1 MRQRGCAISML
12 AALLLWGACDDET
25 SSGPDSAALA
35 DAAPAAD
42 AVAPD
47 AAPDQLSPDTAPPG
61 PTITAVTDA
70 GKDGKAVVGEH
81 VYLSGTNFD
90 ASCKVAF
97 GKVSARVLAYSQA
110 EVRFQTPE
118 AIPVGTNKGT
128 LTCDNGSAPFS
139 LTVMRYHL
147 VTVPPMD
154 RVAVM
159 SETTPGEILDSKL
172 RVKVSQGDGVV
183 LSDDSAVAYVASAR
197 NILKSPRVTI
207 VDLVAAGGPKALVD
221 AVPYSQQAKLP
232 IYGLATAAKAP
243 VLATATGL
251 RVTFFD
257 ISDPRKPVEKG
268 HVQFVSVLPG
278 GGLPKIIAGYFI
290 DVAITP
296 DGKKAVLLDAA
307 SDQIHI
313 YDISTLASPKP
324 IQTKIKVA
332 AGTSAK
338 LLVEIPV
345 VTGLLGA
352 LKIQGGS
359 SQDIAMSPD
368 GTQVAILAG
377 GGLGAL
383 FPETFNLDLNNT
395 TVTVWDLTTNA
406 YVSNMGNLTEAHL
419 PNNVGYAPSGN
430 VHVTS
435 MSSATALLTKVIF
448 QIAVMVAINGG
459 NVDLSSIA
467 SMLFKNYKDLI
478 KVIEA
483 AWKGKLFDLGG
494 HHVAPGGVVK
504 SASFK
509 HIPYIQGGL
518 CTTYDEARMLVAGQ
532 GWVVEIKLG
541 LPQIVK
547 KFVFKY
553 DLGVTVHDLKTKKYK
568 YRSLYPWKIKM
579 LLPPWSFGQ
588 AACQQ

>member
-1 MRQRGCAISML
+1 MIQRGCAICLL
-12 AALLLWGACDDET
+12 AGLLLGACDDET
-25 SSGPDSAALA
+25 FSDAVDSAVIAEAAVA
-35 DAAPAAD
+35 DAAT
-42 AVAPD
+42 PD
-47 AAPDQLSPDTAPPG
+47 AAPPDQLAPDTVPPG

-70 GKDGKAVVGEH
+70 GKDGAAVVGET
-81 VYLSGTNFD
+81 VYLTGTNFD

-97 GKVSARVLAYSQA
+97 GKVPARVLAYAQT

-118 AIPVGTNKGT
+118 GIPVATNSGT
-128 LTCDNGSAPFS
+128 LACDNGSAPFS

-172 RVKVSQGDGVV
+172 RVKVAQADGVV
-183 LSDDSAVAYVASAR
+183 LSDDSAVAYVATAR

-232 IYGLATAAKAP
+232 IYGLATAANAP
-243 VLATATGL
+243 VLAIVTGL

-268 HVQFVSVLPG
+268 HVQFVSMLPG
-278 GGLPKIIAGYFI
+278 RGLPKILAGFFI

-307 SDQIHI
+307 SDQIHV

-345 VTGLLGA
+345 VTGLLGG
-352 LKIQGGS
+352 LKVQGGS

-383 FPETFNLDLNNT
+383 FPETFNLDLSNT
-395 TVTVWDLTTNA
+395 TLTVWDLTTNA
-406 YVSNMGNLTEAHL
+406 YVSNMGSLKEAHL

-430 VHVTS
+430 IHVTS
-435 MSSATALLTKVIF
+435 MSSATALLTKVIV

-459 NVDLSSIA
+459 SLDLTSLA
-467 SMLFKNYKDLI
+467 SLLFKNYKDLI

-494 HHVAPGGVVK
+494 QHLIKSGSVK
-504 SASFK
+504 TATFS
-509 HIPYIQGGL
+509 HIPYIQGGV
-518 CTTYDEARMLVAGQ
+518 CTTYDEAKLLAAGQ
-532 GWVVEIKLG
+532 GWLVDIQFG
-541 LPQIVK
+541 LPSIVK
-547 KFVFKY
+547 KFVIRY
-553 DLGVTVHDLKTKKYK
+553 ELGLTVRDLKTKKSK
-568 YRSLYPWKIKM
+568 VRSLYPFKIKM